1 MNSWKCLKH
10 VQRSILGG
18 VQNTIYPLILTCVN
32 YMDKS
37 LAALCGT
44 CPFDVSGTDR
54 CSTTAKNGTYIDFV
68 SGLDSTH
75 FPIILHMRFHS

>member
-1 MNSWKCLKH
+1 
-10 VQRSILGG
+10 
-18 VQNTIYPLILTCVN
+18 
-32 YMDKS
+32 MDKS